1 MEDIETLKKIKEKET
16 SINNEIASIK
26 QEREIELQQLE
37 QSFNA
42 SLKAQEEN
50 LYSQSAKEIAEV
62 KRRAQAKASG
72 IIEQSRLKAEK
83 MKLNLTDRDIEE
95 YVKSSVREF
104 LEE

>member
-16 SINNEIASIK
+16 SINKEIAGIK
-26 QEREIELQQLE
+26 QEKESEIQQLE

-42 SLKAQEEN
+42 SLKVQEEN

-62 KRRAQAKASG
+62 KRRAQAKASD

-95 YVKSSVREF
+95 Y
-104 LEE
+104 

>member
-16 SINNEIASIK
+16 SINKEIAGIK
-26 QEREIELQQLE
+26 QEKESEIQQLE

-42 SLKAQEEN
+42 SLKVQEEN

-62 KRRAQAKASG
+62 KRRAQAKASD

>member
-26 QEREIELQQLE
+26 QERESELQQLE

-62 KRRAQAKASG
+62 KRRTQAKASG